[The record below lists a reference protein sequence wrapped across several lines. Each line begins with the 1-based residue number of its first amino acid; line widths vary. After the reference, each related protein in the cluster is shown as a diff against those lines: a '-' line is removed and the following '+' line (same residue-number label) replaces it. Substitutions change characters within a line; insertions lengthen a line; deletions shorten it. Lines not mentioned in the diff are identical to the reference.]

1 MNEQLHTVAENNSFF
16 KKGSISFAE
25 VLKLVQQRIMNQ
37 QNEGFFTLQKALNA
51 QESMQED
58 SKKTTPSVPQND
70 VKPSNFVTIEDIPEQ
85 ANASILK
92 TIMDQGSKEYLGKTA
107 AKAKNDPTQNEANQT
122 VQPSK
127 DNVSTVQ
134 NRSNQTGTTFSI
146 KTSSDDHNV
155 SEQKKDSEN
164 VDSARL
170 FDPESSRNE
179 RNGLA
184 SQLKHDLIHDARI
197 LKQADKQKQ
206 TSHFSINDT
215 SNVQRMTVN
224 QNSAEASSWF
234 VQADSAL
241 QKKETSDRNVQ
252 NFALRETHHAVDLLQ
267 VRKND
272 RKNALAENGTPIRQ
286 QNLTMIQTQPEDTKV
301 QANSF
306 NISRHVNSPNEQA
319 NPSKL
324 FTRSLSSRQENLTTL
339 FSENQLK
346 VKNHS
351 IELKGEKETEQS
363 QPLKK
368 VSIHNDPKTSTSD
381 AKIESE
387 SIKAEMIKPAGH
399 RIVLLAQQV
408 QIESNGAKNDSSTR
422 TGLSVVQSTVQPV
435 AVLSA
440 AQVKLIIDN
449 LSRYVEK
456 VSSETIQFKHVK
468 RELPETIKVAEPIK
482 IETFKLTIAKEI
494 KQIDQEPLHAKTERI
509 ESAEQLKEALNNKL
523 AKKAYEH
530 EQPITQ
536 HIRVEER
543 NIDQVVLKVEREQG
557 SDNLQTIVETIKQLR
572 DTFTER
578 AEIQL
583 SPPSL
588 GKLEI
593 ELVKQQDRLT
603 ILMKVST
610 PEAREL
616 IENSSKELISR
627 LSSLGFK
634 VEQIEVRMNPKLEQ
648 EQAGEERQ
656 HNQQFEE
663 QQQRQQRH
671 QEGDEDDKSD

>member
-1 MNEQLHTVAENNSFF
+1 MQIVVENNNFA

-37 QNEGFFTLQKALNA
+37 QNEGFFTLQNALNA
-51 QESMQED
+51 QGSIQED
-58 SKKTTPSVPQND
+58 SKKTTPPVLQND
-70 VKPSNFVTIEDIPEQ
+70 VKPSNSVTVEDISKQ
-85 ANASILK
+85 ADALILK
-92 TIMDQGSKEYLGKTA
+92 TITDQGSKEYLDKTA
-107 AKAKNDPTQNEANQT
+107 AKARNDPVQNEANRT
-122 VQPSK
+122 VQLSK

-134 NRSNQTGTTFSI
+134 NRSNQMGTVSSI
-146 KTSSDDHNV
+146 KPPSDDHNA

-170 FDPESSRNE
+170 SDPESSRNE
-179 RNGLA
+179 RIEFAL
-184 SQLKHDLIHDARI
+184 QLKRDLVHNAKI
-197 LKQADKQKQ
+197 LKPADVQKQ
-206 TSHFSINDT
+206 TSQFSSNDT
-215 SNVQRMTVN
+215 SNMQRTTVN
-224 QNSAEASSWF
+224 QSSAEAF
-234 VQADSAL
+234 QFAQTGSAS

-252 NFALRETHHAVDLLQ
+252 NFTIRETHHAVDLLQ
-267 VRKND
+267 VRKSV
-272 RKNALAENGTPIRQ
+272 LAENDTPIRQ
-286 QNLTMIQTQPEDTKV
+286 QNLTLIQTQAEDTKV

-306 NISRHVNSPNEQA
+306 NIPMHVNSPNEQA
-319 NPSKL
+319 ISKL
-324 FTRSLSSRQENLTTL
+324 FTQSLSSRQENLTTV
-339 FSENQLK
+339 FSENRLK
-346 VKNHS
+346 VKNHP
-351 IELKGEKETEQS
+351 IELKGEKETEQN
-363 QPLKK
+363 QLLKK
-368 VSIHNDPKTSTSD
+368 ASIQNIPKTSDT
-381 AKIESE
+381 KPESE
-387 SIKAEMIKPAGH
+387 SIEAEMIKPAGH
-399 RIVLLAQQV
+399 RIVLFAQQV
-408 QIESNGAKNDSSTR
+408 QIESNGVKSDSSTK
-422 TGLSVVQSTVQPV
+422 TGPSLVQSKTQPV

-440 AQVKLIIDN
+440 TQVRLIVDN

-456 VSSETIQFKHVK
+456 VSSEPTQLRHVK
-468 RELPETIKVAEPIK
+468 RELPETIKVTEPIK

-494 KQIDQEPLHAKTERI
+494 KQIDQEPLQVKTERI
-509 ESAEQLKEALNNKL
+509 ESAEQLKEALNSKL

-530 EQPITQ
+530 EQPAIQ
-536 HIRVEER
+536 HIKVEEKS
-543 NIDQVVLKVEREQG
+543 IDQVVLRVEREQG

-572 DTFTER
+572 DTFTEK

-634 VEQIEVRMNPKLEQ
+634 VEQIEVRMNPRFEQ
-648 EQAGEERQ
+648 EQTGEEKEQ
-656 HNQQFEE
+656 NQQFED

-671 QEGDEDDKSD
+671 REGDEDDKSD